1 MYLDEI
7 GILIR
12 ETRKSKNITKES
24 LAKQLGMSRASISG
38 IENGTISEIG
48 IRKII
53 ALCDALGLELQAQKK
68 AKHPTLQQLL
78 KEQRDA

>member
-7 GILIR
+7 GTLIR
-12 ETRKSKNITKES
+12 ETRKSKNITQAS

-38 IENGTISEIG
+38 IENGTITEIG

-53 ALCDALGLELQAQKK
+53 ALCDALGLELQVQKK
-68 AKHPTLQQLL
+68 AKYPTLQQLL